1 MIDRSEPPVL
11 GLDDLYSR
19 PGFMLR
25 RAHQISTA
33 IFLDETRDLNVTST
47 QYGALYVLDHVD
59 NLDQIGLA
67 RVLGI
72 DRSTSALVL
81 SKLEQAGWVTRCA
94 DPGDRRRRVLRL
106 TPEGQAM
113 LHAIAAPA
121 RQVRE
126 RLMNAFT
133 PAEQVQFLALLSKF
147 VETFNGQSRTPIT
160 VLGEDD

>member
-1 MIDRSEPPVL
+1 MSDRSEPPVSSL
-11 GLDDLYSR
+11 KDLYSR

-33 IFLDETRDLNVTST
+33 IFLEETQALNVTAT

-81 SKLEQAGWVTRCA
+81 SKLEGAGWIDRRI
-94 DPGDRRRRVLRL
+94 DPADRRRRVLLL
-106 TPEGQAM
+106 TEAGRRVLNAV
-113 LHAIAAPA
+113 AAPA

-126 RLMNAFT
+126 RLMAAFT
-133 PAEQVQFLALLSKF
+133 PAEQAQFMELMAKF
-147 VETFNGQSRTPIT
+147 VETFNAQSRTPIAPPQ
-160 VLGEDD
+160 D

>member
-1 MIDRSEPPVL
+1 MSDRSEPPVSSL
-11 GLDDLYSR
+11 KDLYSR

-33 IFLDETRDLNVTST
+33 IFLEETQALNVTAT

-81 SKLEQAGWVTRCA
+81 SKLEGAGWIDRRI
-94 DPGDRRRRVLRL
+94 DPADRRRRVLLL
-106 TPEGQAM
+106 TEAGRRVLNAV
-113 LHAIAAPA
+113 AAPA

-126 RLMNAFT
+126 RLMAAFT
-133 PAEQVQFLALLSKF
+133 PAEQTQFMELMAKF
-147 VETFNGQSRTPIT
+147 VETFNAQSRTPIAPPQ
-160 VLGEDD
+160 D